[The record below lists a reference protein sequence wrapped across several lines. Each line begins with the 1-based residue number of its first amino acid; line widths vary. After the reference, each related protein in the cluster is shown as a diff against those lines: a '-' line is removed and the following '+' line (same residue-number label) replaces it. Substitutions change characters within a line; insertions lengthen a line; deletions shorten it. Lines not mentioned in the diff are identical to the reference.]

1 MREIV
6 QSGGR
11 AHGYCCNVAK
21 HENVVE
27 LHEKVIVTI
36 LYFRNYWLE
45 LECFNQV
52 FGVFE
57 KPSIKID

>member
-36 LYFRNYWLE
+36 QYSFVITSRT
-45 LECFNQV
+45 V
-52 FGVFE
+52 S
-57 KPSIKID
+57 PR